1 MAEFVLP
8 ASTVTSIT
16 LHVEEMCQPG
26 EAGLDQVEVLGGFVD
41 MGNANNFILKEKKTH
56 LIIL

>member
-41 MGNANNFILKEKKTH
+41 MGNANNFILKEKKHT
-56 LIIL
+56 